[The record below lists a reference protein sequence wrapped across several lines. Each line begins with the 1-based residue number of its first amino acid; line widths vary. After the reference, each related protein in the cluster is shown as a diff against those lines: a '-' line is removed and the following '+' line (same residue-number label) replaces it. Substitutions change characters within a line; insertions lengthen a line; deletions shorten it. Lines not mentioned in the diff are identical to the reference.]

1 MKKQENGVCD
11 QPYRLVKFFDVL
23 EKDNMVP
30 RYGIL
35 LPDETIICFCC
46 GSIIEKEDYVI
57 LDKNVSWR
65 QLDDIT
71 RKFMY

>member
-1 MKKQENGVCD
+1 MKKQENSVCD

-23 EKDNMVP
+23 EEDNMVP

-57 LDKNVSWR
+57 LDRDLSWR
-65 QLDDIT
+65 CLDEIT
-71 RKFMY
+71 QKFM

>member
-1 MKKQENGVCD
+1 MKKQENGVYD
-11 QPYRLVKFFDVL
+11 QPYRLVKFVDVL
-23 EKDNMVP
+23 EDDNMVA

-35 LPDETIICFCC
+35 QPDETIICFCC

-57 LDKNVSWR
+57 LDNNVSWR

-71 RKFMY
+71 RKFMC

>member
-23 EKDNMVP
+23 EEDNMVP

-57 LDKNVSWR
+57 LDRDLSWR
-65 QLDDIT
+65 CLDEIT
-71 RKFMY
+71 QKFM

>member
-1 MKKQENGVCD
+1 MNKQENGVCD

-23 EKDNMVP
+23 EEDNMVP